1 MSSSTTELHSQMIM
15 PPLQYGIL
23 YQGLDENM
31 KTTYEKICTS
41 TNREGCNSPMLLA
54 RGEGQMNDRLPTP
67 VQDIPEPLYS
77 SLLKDS
83 HWKMGETHDIN
94 QNPEILNKIE
104 DISEKMDELRTNIE
118 RPRCGCK
125 DITSNRFSPA
135 RCYGSDLS
143 EDFAWGDKY
152 THVDPDSVDTDER
165 YTVKCSN
172 GFDYTVHTDKKQL
185 VYNCTGQQWE
195 TKGPKRS
202 DPFQSYGFSNGK
214 IHCDSGE
221 EEVEDEPSVSV
232 VAATGDSEILDDG
245 LSDSDEAMTSID
257 EEFTPM
263 VLESEGY
270 KNSSPKPCSENWFLK
285 IFDDD
290 DCKSRPTPSQTS
302 KITIAEVITW
312 IVLLFLSIF
321 SGYLI
326 YKGGGNIPLY
336 VAGLTVVV
344 TIYIIIRFAL

>member
-1 MSSSTTELHSQMIM
+1 MSSSTTELHSQMIL

-41 TNREGCNSPMLLA
+41 TNRDGCNSPMLLA

-83 HWKMGETHDIN
+83 NWKVGETHDIS

-118 RPRCGCK
+118 RPRCGCQ
-125 DITSNRFSPA
+125 DIKSNRFSPT
-135 RCYGSDLS
+135 RCHGSDLS
-143 EDFAWGDKY
+143 ENFVWGDKY
-152 THVDPDSVDTDER
+152 KHVDPDSVDTDER
-165 YTVKCSN
+165 YSVKCSN

-214 IHCDSGE
+214 IHCDSGKDKDKE
-221 EEVEDEPSVSV
+221 ESSVSVTATAGDSQILGDDEPSD
-232 VAATGDSEILDDG
+232 TMDD
-245 LSDSDEAMTSID
+245 MTPVD
-257 EEFTPM
+257 KEFKPM
-263 VLESEGY
+263 FLNKEGY
-270 KNSSPKPCSENWFLK
+270 QNSSPKPCSDNWFLK
-285 IFDDD
+285 I
-290 DCKSRPTPSQTS
+290 
-302 KITIAEVITW
+302 
-312 IVLLFLSIF
+312 
-321 SGYLI
+321 
-326 YKGGGNIPLY
+326 
-336 VAGLTVVV
+336 
-344 TIYIIIRFAL
+344 